1 MKVPAGLTLKEAAG
15 VFITFPTSYAGLVLR
30 ADLKAGETCLVHA
43 GAGGVGIVAV
53 QIAKALGAT
62 VIATAGSA
70 EKTEV
75 ARRYGADHTINYRE
89 DEDWVSTVKELT
101 NGRGADVI
109 YDPVGLAKQST
120 RCVACRSAVLCSAV
134 LSAIT
139 CRHVTLTPPPCWS
152 SCIAW
157 NGRYLVVGFAAGS
170 IPKVALNRVLLKN
183 ISLVGLHWGA
193 YVGNEPEAIP
203 AVWKGINDMI
213 ASGKV
218 CGECLMPTAAVWM
231 LHRMRLLL

>member
-1 MKVPAGLTLKEAAG
+1 M
-15 VFITFPTSYAGLVLR
+15 
-30 ADLKAGETCLVHA
+30 
-43 GAGGVGIVAV
+43 AV

-139 CRHVTLTPPPCWS
+139 CRHATLTPPPMLVQLHRVERS
-152 SCIAW
+152 VP
-157 NGRYLVVGFAAGS
+157 GRRFRRRQHPQGRLEPRAVEEHFACGAALGGVRRQRTGS
-170 IPKVALNRVLLKN
+170 HPRRVERHQRHDCVRQGVWRVSHAN
-183 ISLVGLHWGA
+183 CCCVDASPH
-193 YVGNEPEAIP
+193 
-203 AVWKGINDMI
+203 AV
-213 ASGKV
+213 
-218 CGECLMPTAAVWM
+218 AAVTVEIRGVSQGIPTRVIGRSPWR
-231 LHRMRLLL
+231 HYGTEDVWQGSG